1 MYNEEKFGK
10 AKEMNVMVLFIN
22 ACVREDSRTR
32 KLAEYVLA
40 KRCCA
45 SGAGDVFEEV
55 DVTAI
60 EFPAVDEEFLSFRDQ
75 MVSAGAFDDPVFRLA
90 KQFAAADDIVIAAP
104 FWDLSFPAVLKQ
116 YFEQINVVGITFYY
130 TPEGIPQGLCKAK
143 RITYVMTAGGDYVP
157 EEFGPGYVKALAQGF
172 YGIPE
177 FQLVKACGLDIDGAD
192 ADAILK
198 AAKDAI

>member
-1 MYNEEKFGK
+1 MAF
-10 AKEMNVMVLFIN
+10 AKEMNVMILFIN

-90 KQFAAADDIVIAAP
+90 KQFASADDIVIAAP

-143 RITYVMTAGGDYVP
+143 RITYAMTAGGDYVP